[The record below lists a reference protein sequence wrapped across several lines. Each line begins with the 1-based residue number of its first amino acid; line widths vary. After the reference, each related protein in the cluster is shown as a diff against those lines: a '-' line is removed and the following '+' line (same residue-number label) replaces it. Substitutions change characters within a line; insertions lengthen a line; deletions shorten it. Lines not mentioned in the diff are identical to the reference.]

1 MSYITGTI
9 KKMVSVSYK
18 WIKRAMLG
26 VSAAIMG
33 SVYAFAKFEAQMA
46 NVSTM
51 LDTQTMQYM
60 PQYSKAV
67 KKMAVEF
74 GEGTA
79 TLSKG
84 LYDILSASIAPA
96 KALDVLAVS
105 AKAAKAGMTTTAVAA
120 DAITTILNAY
130 RMSADD
136 AGKVSDILFATVKRG
151 KLTFEELANSVG
163 KVAATASVAG
173 LSFEEVSAAIATM
186 TRSGLNAFLATTA
199 LRSIVVSFLK
209 PMSSAKK
216 AAKELGFEMSSST
229 LKTMGLTGVL
239 MKLRDASAEQIA
251 AIIPNTR
258 GLAGFNA
265 MVKNTADQ
273 IYDLNLMLNSA
284 GLTQI
289 AYEKMTKTL
298 SFSLSRLKQ
307 SFVVLATGIG
317 GTLAPAFKFL
327 TDIVVESTGK
337 AIEYLNKYKFEI
349 MRWAAVVGTRINM
362 VRGVIQNFIVG
373 AYKNWPETWKW
384 MKDVALNQ
392 LDEIW
397 TMFNLGMDT
406 AIDVALNSFIAFAKS
421 LYVIFEKVFSDIG
434 GNIWLWMKR
443 GRERSK
449 IYREE
454 EKREMERLF
463 VEQREKTGTGMMT
476 PDEFKEAKK
485 KAADYAAKKTLARRD
500 EIRNKYP
507 DVEIESWG
515 NAINKIEDNI
525 GKAAQYAKIK
535 LGELRK
541 EMVAIQEHYM
551 GHTEKPK
558 WMEDIYN
565 NRMSEALKKEA
576 ELIKEI
582 NEMERKAGLTPT
594 GGGPTRGAT
603 PGAGGGVAASLPGRE
618 LGFMGM
624 QDAWREISMAINKNE
639 ADKNL
644 LEVNKQQLVEL
655 QEMNAGYDE
664 AGALL

>member
-1 MSYITGTI
+1 
-9 KKMVSVSYK
+9 
-18 WIKRAMLG
+18 
-26 VSAAIMG
+26 
-33 SVYAFAKFEAQMA
+33 
-46 NVSTM
+46 
-51 LDTQTMQYM
+51 
-60 PQYSKAV
+60 
-67 KKMAVEF
+67 
-74 GEGTA
+74 
-79 TLSKG
+79 
-84 LYDILSASIAPA
+84 
-96 KALDVLAVS
+96 
-105 AKAAKAGMTTTAVAA
+105 
-120 DAITTILNAY
+120 
-130 RMSADD
+130 
-136 AGKVSDILFATVKRG
+136 
-151 KLTFEELANSVG
+151 
-163 KVAATASVAG
+163 
-173 LSFEEVSAAIATM
+173 
-186 TRSGLNAFLATTA
+186 
-199 LRSIVVSFLK
+199 
-209 PMSSAKK
+209 
-216 AAKELGFEMSSST
+216 
-229 LKTMGLTGVL
+229 
-239 MKLRDASAEQIA
+239 
-251 AIIPNTR
+251 
-258 GLAGFNA
+258 
-265 MVKNTADQ
+265 
-273 IYDLNLMLNSA
+273 
-284 GLTQI
+284 
-289 AYEKMTKTL
+289 
-298 SFSLSRLKQ
+298 LKQ

-362 VRGVIQNFIVG
+362 VRGVIQDFIVG

-565 NRMSEALKKEA
+565 NRMLEALRKEA
-576 ELIKEI
+576 KLIKEI

>member
-1 MSYITGTI
+1 MPKLGEAFVVVRAALGPLKTGLAAAKTAVTKAMGSITGTI

-18 WIKRAMLG
+18 WIKRAMLAI
-26 VSAAIMG
+26 SAAIMG

-51 LDTQTMQYM
+51 LDEQTMQYM

-67 KKMAVEF
+67 KKMATEF

-105 AKAAKAGMTTTAVAA
+105 AKAAKAGLTTTAVAA

-216 AAKELGFEMSSST
+216 AAKELGLEMSAST

-239 MKLRDASAEQIA
+239 MKLKDASAEQIA

-258 GLAGFNA
+258 GLAGFSA

-298 SFSLSRLKQ
+298 SFSLSRLK
-307 SFVVLATGIG
+307 
-317 GTLAPAFKFL
+317 
-327 TDIVVESTGK
+327 E
-337 AIEYLNKYKFEI
+337 
-349 MRWAAVVGTRINM
+349 
-362 VRGVIQNFIVG
+362 
-373 AYKNWPETWKW
+373 
-384 MKDVALNQ
+384 
-392 LDEIW
+392 
-397 TMFNLGMDT
+397 
-406 AIDVALNSFIAFAKS
+406 
-421 LYVIFEKVFSDIG
+421 
-434 GNIWLWMKR
+434 
-443 GRERSK
+443 
-449 IYREE
+449 
-454 EKREMERLF
+454 
-463 VEQREKTGTGMMT
+463 
-476 PDEFKEAKK
+476 
-485 KAADYAAKKTLARRD
+485 
-500 EIRNKYP
+500 
-507 DVEIESWG
+507 
-515 NAINKIEDNI
+515 
-525 GKAAQYAKIK
+525 
-535 LGELRK
+535 
-541 EMVAIQEHYM
+541 
-551 GHTEKPK
+551 
-558 WMEDIYN
+558 
-565 NRMSEALKKEA
+565 
-576 ELIKEI
+576 
-582 NEMERKAGLTPT
+582 
-594 GGGPTRGAT
+594 
-603 PGAGGGVAASLPGRE
+603 
-618 LGFMGM
+618 
-624 QDAWREISMAINKNE
+624 
-639 ADKNL
+639 
-644 LEVNKQQLVEL
+644 
-655 QEMNAGYDE
+655 
-664 AGALL
+664 